1 MLIWKTESLGMNKW
15 LLSLPTYLII
25 DAFGSDLKAV
35 FIFSWNRK
43 PIANIREEKNE
54 QSKRV
59 GSLIGKVLP
68 CGFNLSGEY
77 FLQERNAFRS
87 QL

>member
-1 MLIWKTESLGMNKW
+1 MGMNKW
-15 LLSLPTYLII
+15 LLGLPTYLII
-25 DAFGSDLKAV
+25 DAFGSGLKAV

-68 CGFNLSGEY
+68 SCGLIS
-77 FLQERNAFRS
+77 QVNAFCRKEMLLGVS
-87 QL
+87 YEK